1 MKKKITIID
10 YGMGN
15 IESLKNSINKI
26 GYDSIFYSEN
36 NLIKS
41 NIIIIP
47 GVGAFNRASE
57 LLLKKK

>member
-47 GVGAFNRASE
+47 GVGDFNRASK
-57 LLLKKK
+57 LLY

>member
-15 IESLKNSINKI
+15 IESLKNSIDKI

-41 NIIIIP
+41 NIIIIS

-57 LLLKKK
+57 LLY

>member
-1 MKKKITIID
+1 
-10 YGMGN
+10 MGN
-15 IESLKNSINKI
+15 IESLKNSIDKI

-41 NIIIIP
+41 NIIIIS

-57 LLLKKK
+57 LLY